1 MDGKFGCCYKLRSC
15 TQIDNAMNIVILHLL
30 EIAGI
35 IENKERE
42 RNQVIV
48 QNIVPGTQA
57 SYY

>member
-15 TQIDNAMNIVILHLL
+15 TQTDNEMNIVILHLL

-42 RNQVIV
+42 RERNQVIV
-48 QNIVPGTQA
+48 
-57 SYY
+57 

>member
-15 TQIDNAMNIVILHLL
+15 TWTDNEMNIVILHLL

-42 RNQVIV
+42 RERNQVIV
-48 QNIVPGTQA
+48 
-57 SYY
+57 